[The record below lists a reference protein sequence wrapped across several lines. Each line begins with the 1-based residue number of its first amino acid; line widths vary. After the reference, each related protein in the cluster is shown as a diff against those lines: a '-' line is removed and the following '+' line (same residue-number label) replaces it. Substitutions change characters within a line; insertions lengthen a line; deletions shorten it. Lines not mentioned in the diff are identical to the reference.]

1 MKDMMGKLKIEIV
14 GIDEIKESNYNSR
27 IHSEAQVEKI
37 ANSIE
42 EFGFVNPIIIDDENE
57 IIAGHGRYTAAKYL
71 KLKEIPTIK
80 LTHLTED
87 KKRAFIIADNKIA
100 LSGEWNYDM
109 LKEEFDTI
117 LKSEMNID
125 LLGFNRNFID
135 SMFKEKNP
143 DALVVHKLK
152 TLKINF
158 DADDYD
164 TTTDSMNSIMDKEG
178 CVDYEETLVRLLDF
192 YMYKA

>member
-1 MKDMMGKLKIEIV
+1 MSKLNIEIV
-14 GIDEIKESNYNSR
+14 DIEEIKESNYNSR
-27 IHSEAQVEKI
+27 IHSDAQVEKI

-42 EFGFVNPIIIDDENE
+42 EFGFVNPIIIDEGNE
-57 IIAGHGRYTAAKYL
+57 IIAGHGRYTAARYL
-71 KLKEIPTIK
+71 KLKEVPTIR
-80 LTHLTED
+80 LTHLTDD

-100 LSGEWNYDM
+100 LSGEWDYDM

-117 LKSEMNID
+117 LKSEMDID
-125 LLGFNRNFID
+125 LLGFNRKFID
-135 SMFKEKNP
+135 SMFKEKDP

-164 TTTDSMNSIMDKEG
+164 TTIDSMNSIMEKEG
-178 CVDYEETLVRLLDF
+178 AIDLEGVLVRLLDF

>member
-1 MKDMMGKLKIEIV
+1 MGKLKIEIV

-100 LSGEWNYDM
+100 LSGEWDYDM

>member
-1 MKDMMGKLKIEIV
+1 MGKLKIEIV

>member
-1 MKDMMGKLKIEIV
+1 MSKLNIEIV
-14 GIDEIKESNYNSR
+14 DIEEIKESNYNSR

-57 IIAGHGRYTAAKYL
+57 IIAGHGRYMAARYL
-71 KLKEIPTIK
+71 KIKEVPTIR
-80 LTHLTED
+80 LTHLTDD

-100 LSGEWNYDM
+100 LSGEWDYDM
-109 LKEEFDTI
+109 LKEEFDII
-117 LKSEMNID
+117 LKSEMDID
-125 LLGFNRNFID
+125 LLGFNRKFID
-135 SMFKEKNP
+135 SMFKEKDP
-143 DALVVHKLK
+143 DSLVVHKLK

-164 TTTDSMNSIMDKEG
+164 TTIDSMNNIMDKEA

-192 YMYKA
+192 YMYKS

>member
-1 MKDMMGKLKIEIV
+1 MKDMMGKLNIEIV
-14 GIDEIKESNYNSR
+14 DIDEIKESNYNSR
-27 IHSEAQVEKI
+27 IHSEAQIEKI

-42 EFGFVNPIIIDDENE
+42 EFGFVNPIIIDEENE

-100 LSGEWNYDM
+100 LSGEWDYDM
-109 LKEEFDTI
+109 LKEEFDII
-117 LKSEMNID
+117 LKSEMDID
-125 LLGFNRNFID
+125 LLGFNRKFID
-135 SMFKEKNP
+135 SMFKEK
-143 DALVVHKLK
+143 DADVKVVHKLK

-158 DADDYD
+158 DAEDYD
-164 TTTDSMNSIMDKEG
+164 TTLDSMNDIMDKEG
-178 CVDYEETLVRLLDF
+178 CVDHEEVLVRLLDF
-192 YMYKA
+192 YLRS

>member
-1 MKDMMGKLKIEIV
+1 MSKLNIEIV
-14 GIDEIKESNYNSR
+14 DIEEIKESNYNSR

-42 EFGFVNPIIIDDENE
+42 EFGFVNPIIIDEGNE
-57 IIAGHGRYTAAKYL
+57 IIAGHGRYTAARYL
-71 KLKEIPTIK
+71 KLKEVPTIR
-80 LTHLTED
+80 LTHLTDD

-100 LSGEWNYDM
+100 LSGEWDYDM

-135 SMFKEKNP
+135 SMFKEKDP
-143 DALVVHKLK
+143 DAMVVHKLK

-164 TTTDSMNSIMDKEG
+164 TTSDSLNSIMEKEG

>member
-1 MKDMMGKLKIEIV
+1 MKDIMSKLNIEILD
-14 GIDEIKESNYNSR
+14 IDDIKESNYNAR
-27 IHSEAQVEKI
+27 IHSDAQIDKI

-42 EFGFVNPIIIDDENE
+42 EFGFVNPIIIDEGNE
-57 IIAGHGRYTAAKYL
+57 IIAGHGRYTAARYL
-71 KLKEIPTIK
+71 KLKEVPTIR
-80 LTHLTED
+80 LTHLTDD

-100 LSGEWNYDM
+100 LSGEWDYDM

-125 LLGFNRNFID
+125 LLGFNSKFID
-135 SMFKEKNP
+135 SMFKEKP
-143 DALVVHKLK
+143 AESLVVHKLK

-164 TTTDSMNSIMDKEG
+164 TTFDSLNDIMEKEG

-192 YMYKA
+192 YLHNA

>member
-1 MKDMMGKLKIEIV
+1 MGKLNIEIV
-14 GIDEIKESNYNSR
+14 DIDEIKESNYNSR
-27 IHSEAQVEKI
+27 IHSEAQIEKI
-37 ANSIE
+37 ANSIA

-100 LSGEWNYDM
+100 LSGEWDYDM

-125 LLGFNRNFID
+125 LLGFNRKFID
-135 SMFKEKNP
+135 SMFKEKDP
-143 DALVVHKLK
+143 DAMVVHKLK

-164 TTTDSMNSIMDKEG
+164 TTLDSMNDIMDKEG
-178 CVDYEETLVRLLDF
+178 CVDHEEVLVRLLDF
-192 YMYKA
+192 YLRS

>member
-1 MKDMMGKLKIEIV
+1 MGKLNIEIV
-14 GIDEIKESNYNSR
+14 DIDDIKESNYNSR

-37 ANSIE
+37 SSSIA
-42 EFGFVNPIIIDDENE
+42 EFGFVNPIIIDEENE

-80 LTHLTED
+80 LTHLTDD

-100 LSGEWNYDM
+100 LSGEWDYDM

-117 LKSEMNID
+117 LKSEMDID
-125 LLGFNRNFID
+125 LLGFNRKFID
-135 SMFKEKNP
+135 SMFKEK
-143 DALVVHKLK
+143 DADVKVVHKLK

-164 TTTDSMNSIMDKEG
+164 TTLDSMRDIMDKEG
-178 CVDYEETLVRLLDF
+178 CVDHEEVLVRLLDF
-192 YMYKA
+192 YLRS

>member
-1 MKDMMGKLKIEIV
+1 MSKLNIEILD
-14 GIDEIKESNYNSR
+14 IDDIKESNYNAR
-27 IHSEAQVEKI
+27 IHSDAQIDKI

-42 EFGFVNPIIIDDENE
+42 EFGFVNPIIIDEGNE
-57 IIAGHGRYTAAKYL
+57 IIAGHGRYTAARYL
-71 KLKEIPTIK
+71 KLKEVPTIR
-80 LTHLTED
+80 LTHLTDD

-100 LSGEWNYDM
+100 LSGEWDYDM

-125 LLGFNRNFID
+125 LLGFNSKFID
-135 SMFKEKNP
+135 SMFKEKP
-143 DALVVHKLK
+143 AESLVVHKLK

-164 TTTDSMNSIMDKEG
+164 TTFDSLNDIMEKEG

-192 YMYKA
+192 YLHNA

>member
-1 MKDMMGKLKIEIV
+1 MSKLNIEIV
-14 GIDEIKESNYNSR
+14 DIEEIKESNYNSR

-37 ANSIE
+37 ANSIA
-42 EFGFVNPIIIDDENE
+42 EFGFVNPIIIDEDNE
-57 IIAGHGRYTAAKYL
+57 IIAGHGRFMAARYL
-71 KLKEIPTIK
+71 KLKEVPTIR
-80 LTHLTED
+80 LTHLTDD

-100 LSGEWNYDM
+100 LSGEWDYDM

-135 SMFKEKNP
+135 SMFKEKDP

-164 TTTDSMNSIMDKEG
+164 TTLDSLNSIMEKEG
-178 CVDYEETLVRLLDF
+178 SIDLEGVLVRLLDF
-192 YMYKA
+192 YLYNY

>member
-1 MKDMMGKLKIEIV
+1 MKDIMSKLKIEIV

-42 EFGFVNPIIIDDENE
+42 EFGFVNPIIIDEENE

-100 LSGEWNYDM
+100 LSGEWDYDM

>member
-1 MKDMMGKLKIEIV
+1 MSKLNIEIV
-14 GIDEIKESNYNSR
+14 DIEEIKESNYNSR
-27 IHSEAQVEKI
+27 IHSDAQVEKI

-42 EFGFVNPIIIDDENE
+42 EFGFVNPIIIDEGNE
-57 IIAGHGRYTAAKYL
+57 IIAGHGRYTAARYL
-71 KLKEIPTIK
+71 KLKEVPTIR

-100 LSGEWNYDM
+100 LSGEWDYDM

-135 SMFKEKNP
+135 SMFKEKDP
-143 DALVVHKLK
+143 DAMVVHKLK

-164 TTTDSMNSIMDKEG
+164 TTIDSMNSIMDKEA
-178 CVDYEETLVRLLDF
+178 CVDHEEVLVRLLDF
-192 YMYKA
+192 YLRS

>member
-1 MKDMMGKLKIEIV
+1 MGKLNIEIV
-14 GIDEIKESNYNSR
+14 DIDDIKESNYNSR

-37 ANSIE
+37 ANSIA

-57 IIAGHGRYTAAKYL
+57 IISGHGRFMAAKHL
-71 KLKEIPTIK
+71 NLNEVPTIK

-100 LSGEWNYDM
+100 LSGEWDYDM

-117 LKSEMNID
+117 LKSEMDID
-125 LLGFNRNFID
+125 LLGFNRKFID
-135 SMFKEKNP
+135 SMFKEK
-143 DALVVHKLK
+143 DADAMVVHKLK

-164 TTTDSMNSIMDKEG
+164 TTLDSMNDIMDKEG
-178 CVDYEETLVRLLDF
+178 CVDHEEVLVRLLDF
-192 YMYKA
+192 YLRT

>member
-1 MKDMMGKLKIEIV
+1 MSKLNIEIV
-14 GIDEIKESNYNSR
+14 DIEEIKESNYNSR

-42 EFGFVNPIIIDDENE
+42 EFGFVNPIIIDEGNE
-57 IIAGHGRYTAAKYL
+57 IIAGHGRYTAARYL
-71 KLKEIPTIK
+71 KLKEVPTIR

-100 LSGEWNYDM
+100 LSGEWDYDM

-135 SMFKEKNP
+135 SMFKEKDP
-143 DALVVHKLK
+143 DAMVVHKLK

-164 TTTDSMNSIMDKEG
+164 TISDSLNSIMEKEG

-192 YMYKA
+192 YLRS

>member
-1 MKDMMGKLKIEIV
+1 MKDMMSKLKIEIV

-42 EFGFVNPIIIDDENE
+42 EFGFVNPIIIDEENE

-80 LTHLTED
+80 LTHLTDD

-100 LSGEWNYDM
+100 LSGEWDYDM